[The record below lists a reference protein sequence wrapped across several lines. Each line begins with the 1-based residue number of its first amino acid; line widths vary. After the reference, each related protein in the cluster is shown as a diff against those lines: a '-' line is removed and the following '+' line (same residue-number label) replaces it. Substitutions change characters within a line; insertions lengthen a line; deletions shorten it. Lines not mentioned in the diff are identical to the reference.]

1 MYLIYIHLLS
11 YCGQFS
17 QCNCQCYHVQY
28 GHMHYDRVCLTLC
41 KIKTGNSISSN
52 KKDGKDKYIIL
63 QYFIE
68 ILSKLKCSIEIHC
81 TSYTF
86 KISHGRDVHWS
97 SRSGL
102 VTGSFVR
109 MLIRHNVYWWF
120 WFLVLIFIL
129 KIRSLIVYN
138 FVWFYYHFDMYS
150 VYFDL

>member
-1 MYLIYIHLLS
+1 
-11 YCGQFS
+11 
-17 QCNCQCYHVQY
+17 
-28 GHMHYDRVCLTLC
+28 MHYDRMYITVC
-41 KIKTGNSISSN
+41 KIKTGNSISGN

-102 VTGSFVR
+102 LPGPSLECLLDIMCTEDVD
-109 MLIRHNVYWWF
+109 F
-120 WFLVLIFIL
+120 WF
-129 KIRSLIVYN
+129 
-138 FVWFYYHFDMYS
+138 
-150 VYFDL
+150 